1 MGRLYSGNLNE
12 YMDAVA
18 RLEED
23 HDVYALQ
30 VETLRHFDE
39 SIRST
44 VIDHVVAVRTR
55 SGVTLTSKVFRR
67 KDDDM
72 LYAEMTS
79 WLRKVHSDLRWWN

>member
-1 MGRLYSGNLNE
+1 MGRLHSGNLNE

-30 VETLRHFDE
+30 VETLRYFDE

-44 VIDHVVAVRTR
+44 VTDHVVAVRTR

>member
-23 HDVYALQ
+23 HDVYAAQ
-30 VETLRHFDE
+30 VETLRYFDQRT
-39 SIRST
+39 RSM
-44 VIDHVVAVRTR
+44 VIAHVVGVKTR
-55 SGVTLTSKVFRR
+55 SGVTLTRKVFQRN
-67 KDDDM
+67 DDDI

-79 WLRKVHSDLRWWN
+79 WLRKVHSDLRWWH

>member
-12 YMDAVA
+12 YRDAIA

-30 VETLRHFDE
+30 VETLRYFDE

-79 WLRKVHSDLRWWN
+79 WLRKVHSDLRWWH

>member
-12 YMDAVA
+12 YLDAVA

-23 HDVYALQ
+23 HDVYALR
-30 VETLRHFDE
+30 VETLRYFDE
-39 SIRST
+39 STRST
-44 VIDHVVAVRTR
+44 VITHVVDVRTR
-55 SGVTLTSKVFRR
+55 SGVTLTSKAFRR

-79 WLRKVHSDLRWWN
+79 WLRKVHSDLRWWH

>member
-23 HDVYALQ
+23 HDVYATQ
-30 VETLRHFDE
+30 VETLRYFDQCT
-39 SIRST
+39 RST
-44 VIDHVVAVRTR
+44 VIAHVVEVRTR
-55 SGVTLTSKVFRR
+55 SGVALTRKVFRR

-72 LYAEMTS
+72 LYAEMAS

>member
-1 MGRLYSGNLNE
+1 MGRLHSGNLNE

-23 HDVYALQ
+23 HDVYAAQ
-30 VETLRHFDE
+30 VATQRYFDE
-39 SIRST
+39 STRST
-44 VIDHVVAVRTR
+44 VIEHVVEVSTR
-55 SGVTLTSKVFRR
+55 SGVTLTRKVFRR

-79 WLRKVHSDLRWWN
+79 WLRKVHSDLRWWH

>member
-23 HDVYALQ
+23 HDVYAAQ
-30 VETLRHFDE
+30 VETLRYFDE
-39 SIRST
+39 SIRSM
-44 VIDHVVAVRTR
+44 VIKHVIVVRTR
-55 SGVTLTSKVFRR
+55 SGVTLTSRAFRR

>member
-12 YMDAVA
+12 YRDAVA

-23 HDVYALQ
+23 HDVYAAQ
-30 VETLRHFDE
+30 VETLRYFDE

-44 VIDHVVAVRTR
+44 VIAHVVEVKTR
-55 SGVTLTSKVFRR
+55 SGVTLTRKVFKR

>member
-1 MGRLYSGNLNE
+1 MGRLHSGNLNE
-12 YMDAVA
+12 YRDAVA

-23 HDVYALQ
+23 HDVYAAQ
-30 VETLRHFDE
+30 VETLRYFDE

-44 VIDHVVAVRTR
+44 VIDHVVEVRTR
-55 SGVTLTSKVFRR
+55 SGAILTHKVFRR